1 MNKRKTVFFSAIA
14 GNLMEYYDFTVYT
27 VFSLVIGRTFFP
39 GESEFLQIMYS
50 LAAFATGFITRP
62 IGGIVFGYIGDKY
75 GRRIALIFSML
86 GMTIP
91 TFAIGLIPGYNDIG
105 YLAPVLLILMRLMQ
119 GLCISGEGAGAAIFV
134 LEHYG
139 HLRPGLTTGVVHGSN
154 IGGTLIAISVGLII
168 DAYFYDVDFAWRIA
182 FLLGGFMGI
191 VGMYLRLS
199 VAETP
204 IFQELLQKKRVLK
217 APFRHVLSTAGGA
230 MFLTFCVGGV
240 ASSVVYLTKT
250 YVNVFYNDIMA
261 YDHSTSLIYSFYA
274 NFALMLSM
282 ALFGGLTDIF
292 GKTRL
297 MALSCIAVPIL
308 AIPTFMLMSSEVV
321 WQQFFAM
328 TTLAMMGGAISGT
341 AYIFVISLFTP
352 EQRFTGVAFSYNF
365 GIAVF
370 GGTSPLISRWLVE
383 TTGLDYAAAFYIT
396 LTSLAFLVAFYKMR
410 HVIKS
415 P

>member
-27 VFSLVIGRTFFP
+27 VFSIVIGRTFFP

-62 IGGIVFGYIGDKY
+62 LGGILFGYIGDKY
-75 GRRIALIFSML
+75 GRRISLIFSML
-86 GMTIP
+86 GVTIP
-91 TFAIGLIPGYNDIG
+91 TFAIGLIPSFNDIG
-105 YLAPVLLILMRLMQ
+105 YLAPVLLVLMRLMQ
-119 GLCISGEGAGAAIFV
+119 GLCISGEGAGSAIFV

-139 HLRPGLTTGVVHGSN
+139 NLRPGLTTGVVHGSN
-154 IGGTLIAISVGLII
+154 IAGTLIAISVGLVIN
-168 DAYFYDVDFAWRIA
+168 AYFDNVNFAWRIA
-182 FLLGGFMGI
+182 FLLGGAMGI
-191 VGMYLRLS
+191 VGMYLRLRVS
-199 VAETP
+199 ETP
-204 IFQELLQKKRVLK
+204 IFQELLRQRKILK
-217 APFRHVLSTAGGA
+217 APFRNVIATAGGA

-240 ASSVVYLTKT
+240 ASSVVYLTKS
-250 YVNVFYNDIMA
+250 YVLVFYDDIMA
-261 YDHSTSLIYSFYA
+261 YDHSTSLAYSFYA
-274 NFALMLSM
+274 NFILMLSM

-292 GKTRL
+292 GRTKL

-328 TTLAMMGGAISGT
+328 TSLAMMGGAISGT

-352 EQRFTGVAFSYNF
+352 EQRFTGVAFSYNL

-383 TTGLDYAAAFYIT
+383 AMQVYHAPAFYIT
-396 LTSLAFLVAFYKMR
+396 ATSLAFLLAFYKMR
-410 HVIKS
+410 HVVKNA
-415 P
+415 